1 MPDKNNNDSLWII
14 YVVVG
19 IGVILW
25 IVTQCS
31 LSCSSG
37 RRDTFKPAQAGMF
50 PPGGVGPVP
59 GHIHPATYNI
69 TNFPN
74 PDFINLT
81 VPLDRDMQQAI
92 VDNGGEPNSDCMLN
106 PGGQCHLASGGL
118 GICGATMDDAKCYK
132 TDATL
137 FNLSDRSSG
146 LPLSDEIK
154 KKV

>member
-1 MPDKNNNDSLWII
+1 MPDTNNNDSLWII
-14 YVVVG
+14 CIVIG
-19 IGVILW
+19 IGVIIWL
-25 IVTQCS
+25 VTQCS

-37 RRDTFKPAQAGMF
+37 RRDSFKPAQAGMF

-74 PDFINLT
+74 PDFTNLT
-81 VPLDRDMQQAI
+81 VPLDRNMQQTI
-92 VDNGGEPNSDCMLN
+92 VDNVGEPNSDCMLT

-118 GICGATMDDAKCYK
+118 GTCGESLHDFKCYK
-132 TDATL
+132 NDDTL

-146 LPLSDEIK
+146 LPLSVEVK